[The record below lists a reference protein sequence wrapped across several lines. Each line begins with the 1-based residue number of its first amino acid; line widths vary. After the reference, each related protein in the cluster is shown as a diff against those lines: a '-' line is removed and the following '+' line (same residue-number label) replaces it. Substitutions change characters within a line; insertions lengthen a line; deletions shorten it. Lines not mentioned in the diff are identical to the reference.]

1 MHCLHPIRAS
11 LPQIQNMIIASKLA
25 WGRKSLSFPS
35 PNGLCLHCCI
45 NFVYQIFF
53 WVGGLKNFQ
62 KFIIAY
68 RFNFKFSTL
77 SFNNILNKLKL
88 ILLALFS
95 VYFCYSSLWFI
106 FLVLLLLYKYRLSFL
121 IPKFCLYHLKFL
133 TKFFLSILT
142 RSHLSFLKV
151 STVYVEYGNYI
162 MNYSSLNYFL

>member
-1 MHCLHPIRAS
+1 MDYAYTAVLILFIR
-11 LPQIQNMIIASKLA
+11 
-25 WGRKSLSFPS
+25 F
-35 PNGLCLHCCI
+35 
-45 NFVYQIFF
+45 FF

-106 FLVLLLLYKYRLSFL
+106 FLVLLLLYKYRPSFL